1 MHLTKGVSSHHVY
14 VLSSTMVLP
23 VRHVPVKTT
32 VGVRLTN
39 TLVKPDASK
48 YLFQFI
54 ACWVILHAFLSSAVF
69 FKITFFKKF
78 FQEYQQNVKQFGSR
92 SGRTNRRAW
101 SGSKLFA
108 KVISRWDWQ
117 ARSYRILSK
126 LLQLKPTMIIVPIL
140 WCIYSQT
147 GLDSHSKI
155 DKIKVLKTGGSL
167 MQVKGIAECSI
178 GLFCNTFDLH

>member
-23 VRHVPVKTT
+23 VRHVLVKRM

-48 YLFQFI
+48 YLFQLI
-54 ACWVILHAFLSSAVF
+54 ACWVILHAFLSSVF
-69 FKITFFKKF
+69 FLQNNLFQKIFFKKF

-92 SGRTNRRAW
+92 SGRTNCQAW

-108 KVISRWDWQ
+108 KVIGRWDWQ

-167 MQVKGIAECSI
+167 MQVKGIA
-178 GLFCNTFDLH
+178 FDLH